1 MSEIKRPLEGI
12 KVVELATFIAAPC
25 CARFLADLGAE
36 VIKIE
41 APAGDPLRYTA
52 VNEGRPQ
59 DQKENT
65 TYDLENA
72 NKTCIALNTKSAA
85 GREALEKLIAGAD
98 IFITNWRQSPLKK
111 AGLDYDTLHA
121 KYPALVYGFVSGYGE
136 KGPDKDLPGFDF
148 TAFFAVAGDKTVHQR
163 GILFVQRFVVQTRL
177 LQGILAPV
185 GDEDVSAGDELF
197 QRLASSGGLGVQG
210 DTGLV
215 GVLQI
220 VGGVLLLILRTAL
233 VDGGVAQGIA
243 CGSLDLNDLGA
254 QVGQEACAAGSGD
267 EGSQFDDLDALQRA
281 FDLTHGLVPPIVHYI
296 FSMSRKV
303 SMLVRAC
310 SNCTIWRSIST
321 TVMGMPADSQAFLII
336 T

>member
-1 MSEIKRPLEGI
+1 MVTK
-12 KVVELATFIAAPC
+12 
-25 CARFLADLGAE
+25 
-36 VIKIE
+36 
-41 APAGDPLRYTA
+41 AGDGQHGQGVLVKQGA
-52 VNEGRPQ
+52 Q
-59 DQKENT
+59 H
-65 TYDLENA
+65 
-72 NKTCIALNTKSAA
+72 AA
-85 GREALEKLIAGAD
+85 A
-98 IFITNWRQSPLKK
+98 
-111 AGLDYDTLHA
+111 
-121 KYPALVYGFVSGYGE
+121 GE
-136 KGPDKDLPGFDF
+136 KGGEIEARQILVGALL
-148 TAFFAVAGDKTVHQR
+148 TVTGDKAVHQR
-163 GILFVQRFVVQTRL
+163 GILGMEGLVIQARL

-197 QRLASSGGLGVQG
+197 QRLASGGGLGVQG

-243 CGSLDLNDLGA
+243 GGSLDLNDLGA

-321 TVMGMPADSQAFLII
+321 TVMGIPADSQAFLII